1 MRGEI
6 MKTIKVQNLTKE
18 DFSPF
23 GSYYDMANP
32 DGYALRGE
40 LHAFFPDRLL
50 AYHDGQ
56 VAFSPILVKKPD
68 VMKVTQ
74 IEYHTTTSEIIM
86 PLNDDMILH
95 VAPPSAG
102 KPLPEYTKAFLVPK
116 NTIIK
121 MNACVWHLAPLPAN
135 ADELTAM
142 IVLPECTYMND
153 CIVVDLKENEQ
164 FIIEK

>member
-1 MRGEI
+1 
-6 MKTIKVQNLTKE
+6 MKTIKVEKLSKE
-18 DFSPF
+18 AFAPF

-32 DGYALRGE
+32 EGYPLSGE
-40 LHAFFPDRLL
+40 IHRFFPDRLT
-50 AYHDGQ
+50 AYHQGQ
-56 VAFSPILVKKPD
+56 VAFSPILVKKPAQ
-68 VMKVTQ
+68 MKITQ
-74 IEYHTTTSEIIM
+74 IEYHTTTCEIIM
-86 PLNDDMILH
+86 SLNDDMILH

-135 ADELTAM
+135 VDELTAM

-153 CIVVDLKENEQ
+153 CIVVNLKEDEQ